1 MSTYQFR
8 LRIDA
13 PPDLV
18 FDLWTDLDRMGEWI
32 GGVTKVTDVSGP
44 AGEAGTTYTTWF
56 GNVSSRTEVLEA
68 ERPKMIRTRFGSWL
82 LRGESKATFEPE
94 GDGTRLTQEYRV
106 QGLIPRVMA
115 RIFATGSYRGSF
127 RGELND
133 FARLAERDAR
143 ARKG

>member
-1 MSTYQFR
+1 MSTYQFG

-44 AGEAGTTYTTWF
+44 PGEAGTTYTTWF

-68 ERPKMIRTRFGSWL
+68 ERPKIIRTRFGSWL

-133 FARLAERDAR
+133 FARLAARDAR

>member
-1 MSTYQFR
+1 MSTYQFG

-44 AGEAGTTYTTWF
+44 PGEAGTTYTTWF

-133 FARLAERDAR
+133 FARLAARDAR